1 MGADEGGGNWIG
13 LNVYLLDD
21 SSLVALLGC
30 FWSTEGQTNLPES
43 ADVDESDLAL
53 LELMVGGLALHL
65 SSSAFVCIL
74 VIPLLVDDDDDDDDG
89 AVMIRDETEFDG
101 FGDGGMAANGENGDD
116 AWDLTIDREL
126 PV

>member
-1 MGADEGGGNWIG
+1 MGADEGGGSWIG
-13 LNVYLLDD
+13 LNVYLFDD
-21 SSLVALLGC
+21 SSLVPLFGF

-43 ADVDESDLAL
+43 DLAL
-53 LELMVGGLALHL
+53 LELTVRGLALHL

-74 VIPLLVDDDDDDDDG
+74 VIPLVDDDDEDG

-101 FGDGGMAANGENGDD
+101 FGDGGMAANGENGED